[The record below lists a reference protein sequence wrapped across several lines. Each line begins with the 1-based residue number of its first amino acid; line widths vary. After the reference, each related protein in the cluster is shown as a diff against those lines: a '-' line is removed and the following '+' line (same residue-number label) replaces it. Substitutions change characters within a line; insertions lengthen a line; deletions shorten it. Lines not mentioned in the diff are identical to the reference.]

1 MSYEVSERNAKAVE
15 RALSVL
21 YDYRGDAGEWLRE
34 LVQFLGCDEFSA
46 PTGQEQVDKL
56 ELLFNQYDSTA
67 LKEVEEIL
75 EKAARGLMMIEG
87 ARSDAENA
95 TTAETEGE
103 ALPLPM
109 PLGEAL
115 KVFAKEQ

>member
-1 MSYEVSERNAKAVE
+1 MKYEVSERNAKAVE

-21 YDYRGDAGEWLRE
+21 YDYRGDAGEWLRDVVDMIE
-34 LVQFLGCDEFSA
+34 VDRLSA
-46 PTGQEQVDKL
+46 PTEQEQVEQL

-87 ARSDAENA
+87 ARADAE
-95 TTAETEGE
+95 
-103 ALPLPM
+103 
-109 PLGEAL
+109 
-115 KVFAKEQ
+115 K